1 MIKNPRLIKKLKIL
15 ASGLMILSL
24 LTIIINITEP
34 DIEFPNVEFN
44 RFWGFL
50 ICYFCMIS
58 FLIFVLIF
66 KSLQKIVK
74 WILLVIGV
82 PTVLLS
88 IFYILA
94 MSAKIEYEP
103 HFDRYIA
110 YRNIS
115 KSNQYVVVQDY
126 VKGKPNRPS
135 VDTTLINDYCL
146 IRKFEYL
153 DSMNLKGTWIRLDE
167 KGIIIDTMTI
177 K

>member
-1 MIKNPRLIKKLKIL
+1 VIKHPRLIKIFKIL

-34 DIEFPNVEFN
+34 DIEFPNVGFN
-44 RFWGFL
+44 RFWGFS
-50 ICYFCMIS
+50 ICYFIMIS
-58 FLIFVLIF
+58 FLIFALIF
-66 KSLQKIVK
+66 KSLHKIAK
-74 WILLVIGV
+74 WILLILGV
-82 PTVLLS
+82 PNVLIS

-126 VKGKPNRPS
+126 VKWKPDLPA
-135 VDTTLINDYCL
+135 VDTTLINDLYL
-146 IRKFEYL
+146 IRKAEHL
-153 DSMNLKGTWIRLDE
+153 DSMNIKGTWIRLDE
-167 KGIIIDTMTI
+167 KGNVIDTVMI